1 MSVDE
6 TELAWYRLCN
16 ASDFIP
22 EHTVKD
28 FARELKRRRRKGAVA
43 EGLRE
48 FTEARC
54 PRCGERGRFR
64 VGSMG
69 RLNHP
74 GCMAW
79 HMPTGAYVAR
89 VAWQIAPA
97 VAAFPIRVLMSAAEG
112 STRRRP
118 AEPPPPPDPRPA
130 CPGCGTRFDEEHRYC
145 PNCGRRR
152 PQV

>member
-1 MSVDE
+1 MDE

-16 ASDFIP
+16 SCEFIP
-22 EHTVKD
+22 ENTVKD
-28 FARELKRRRRKGAVA
+28 FARELKRRRRKHAVA
-43 EGLRE
+43 EGLRD

-54 PRCGERGRFR
+54 PHCGARGRFR

-69 RLNHP
+69 RLTHP
-74 GCMAW
+74 GCTSW

-89 VAWQIAPA
+89 VAWQVAP
-97 VAAFPIRVLMSAAEG
+97 VCAAFPFRIFMAMAESMKVPRAPQG
-112 STRRRP
+112 
-118 AEPPPPPDPRPA
+118 PPPPPDPRPA
-130 CPGCGTRFDEEHRYC
+130 CPGCGTRLNDEHRFC